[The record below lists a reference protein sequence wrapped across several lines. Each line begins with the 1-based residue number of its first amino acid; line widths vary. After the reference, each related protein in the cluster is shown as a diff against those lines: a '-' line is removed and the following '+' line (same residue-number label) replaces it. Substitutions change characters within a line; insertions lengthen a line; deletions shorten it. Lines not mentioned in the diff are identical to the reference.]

1 MLDARIVLDD
11 VPEYIFKACGAE
23 TQDER
28 DTISAC
34 VRTYARDC
42 IQATLFTIEDGP
54 VFKDAW
60 RYRVMVEN
68 GIVPSDWL
76 EEISTAREGF
86 RQRADEAFDR
96 FVSEELSEYEYGDAA
111 KPEHG
116 EG

>member
-1 MLDARIVLDD
+1 MLDVRIVLDD
-11 VPEYIFKACGAE
+11 VPEYVFKACGAV

-42 IQATLFTIEDGP
+42 IHATLLTIEDGP

-68 GIVPSDWL
+68 GVVPSEWHQI
-76 EEISTAREGF
+76 ISSAREGF
-86 RQRADEAFDR
+86 RQRADEVFDD
-96 FVSEELSEYEYGDAA
+96 FVAAELSDYEYGEA
-111 KPEHG
+111 
-116 EG
+116 